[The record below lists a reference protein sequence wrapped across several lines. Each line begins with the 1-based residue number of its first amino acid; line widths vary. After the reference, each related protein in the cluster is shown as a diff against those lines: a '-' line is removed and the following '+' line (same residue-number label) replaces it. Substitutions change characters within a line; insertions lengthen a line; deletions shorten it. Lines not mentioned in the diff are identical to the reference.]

1 MVSLDKAIIATYEK
15 DGEKFEVFL
24 DPGKTYEYL
33 DGRKTDLHG
42 LLVVEEI
49 FKNAQ
54 KAERQTVSAINKA
67 FGTTDILKVLEII
80 LAKGNVQL
88 TTEQRRKMVEEKRK
102 RVMDMIL
109 KNAIDPR
116 TNAPIPPQRLELAM
130 EQVKVHIDPF
140 KPAEQ
145 QAEEVIKALKIVLP
159 MKFEKIRIAVKVP
172 SEYAVRTYGTLKSFG
187 IVQEQWLGNGDLIA
201 VVEIPGGMQGDFIDR
216 INKATHGNVETKMLQ
231 K

>member
-24 DPGKTYEYL
+24 DPDKTYEYL
-33 DGRKTDLHG
+33 DGRKKDLHG
-42 LLVVEEI
+42 LLVVEEV

-54 KAERQTVSAINKA
+54 KAERQTASAINKA

>member
-1 MVSLDKAIIATYEK
+1 MTSLDKAIIATYEK

-24 DPGKTYEYL
+24 DPDKTYEYL
-33 DGRKTDLHG
+33 EGKKKDVQG
-42 LLVVEEI
+42 LLVVEEV

-54 KAERQTVSAINKA
+54 KAERQTASAINKA
-67 FGTTDILKVLEII
+67 FGTTELQKVVEII
-80 LAKGNVQL
+80 LAKGHVQL
-88 TTEQRRKMVEEKRK
+88 TTEQKRKMVEEKRK
-102 RVMDMIL
+102 RVMDIIL

-130 EQVKVHIDPF
+130 EQVKIHIDPF
-140 KPAEQ
+140 KPAEE

-159 MKFEKIRIAVKVP
+159 MKFEKIRIAVKIP

-187 IVQEQWLGNGDLIA
+187 IVQEEWLGNGDLIA
-201 VVEIPGGMQGDFIDR
+201 VVELPGGMQGDFMDR
-216 INKATHGNVETKMLQ
+216 INKATHGNVEAKILP